1 MQEFLQTLHEQ
12 YREPYGSWH
21 TRECYPWEYDV
32 KIQECVNLA
41 NKSDWFGQRS
51 ESHDWFLQQAKI
63 LQDRANHIRHEWTKQ
78 ETAKQEITTRE
89 ALQVKQVATQKA
101 LQAAQ
106 TVSLTPQA
114 PQASQSDL
122 PPPIKQQSNSPAKKK
137 RNQKTRKQK
146 TARAQRVTIQVQ
158 EVDQVKE
165 VESHVQEMEHSAPR
179 SVNMESG
186 KHVVLQRTMV
196 PWVHRCWHAAAI
208 QSDWMMSG
216 MIMVGCGPNR
226 MRRLGVG

>member
-1 MQEFLQTLHEQ
+1 MQEFLQILHEQ
-12 YREPYGSWH
+12 YRTESYGPWH
-21 TRECYPWEYDV
+21 IRECYPWEYDV
-32 KIQECVNLA
+32 KIQECIRLA
-41 NKSDWFGQRS
+41 NTPGWYGNRSESDWFV
-51 ESHDWFLQQAKI
+51 QQAKI

-78 ETAKQEITTRE
+78 ETAKQEITKQ

-106 TVSLTPQA
+106 IVSLTPQV

-165 VESHVQEMEHSAPR
+165 MEHSAP
-179 SVNMESG
+179 SSGKTKPG
-186 KHVVLQRTMV
+186 KHVFLQRTMV
-196 PWVHRCWHAAAI
+196 PWMHRCWHAAAI
-208 QSDWMMSG
+208 QSDWMIDE
-216 MIMVGCGPNR
+216 MIMIGCGTNR